1 MKITKKTKQI
11 FVNFVGFVT
20 FVSEREPSAVDAYG
34 S

>member
-1 MKITKKTKQI
+1 MKNTNNTKQI

-20 FVSEREPSAVDAYG
+20 FVAERVPLAVDAYG